1 MLFYS
6 TLVTTRVTRLNDG
19 VRRQKLY
26 SGVKFRSTTRQKTA
40 KTLRTCKGKVVFVL
54 KSGRNFT
61 ALSRKGRFRA
71 KKRQKLYTGVK
82 FWSESSAKFR
92 STRTHRLFPNNSR
105 HSNSCKFLLKLP
117 RIKDIRVIKAHD
129 FIYAAFLHKQYLTFR
144 LFVDILMNNTLVS
157 RFE

>member
-1 MLFYS
+1 MRDCLMIS
-6 TLVTTRVTRLNDG
+6 T
-19 VRRQKLY
+19 
-26 SGVKFRSTTRQKTA
+26 KTA
-40 KTLRTCKGKVVFVL
+40 HNFAILQHARDDESYALKRWCQAAETLQRRKVSVDYAPKNGK
-54 KSGRNFT
+54 NFT

-129 FIYAAFLHKQYLTFR
+129 FIYATFLHKQYLTFR

>member
-1 MLFYS
+1 M
-6 TLVTTRVTRLNDG
+6 TTRVTRLNDG

-26 SGVKFRSTTRQKTA
+26 SGVKFRSATRQKTA
-40 KTLRTCKGKVVFVL
+40 KTLHGSKGKVVCML

-129 FIYAAFLHKQYLTFR
+129 FIYATFLHKQYLTFR

>member
-1 MLFYS
+1 MRNWQVAAE
-6 TLVTTRVTRLNDG
+6 TLHG
-19 VRRQKLY
+19 
-26 SGVKFRSTTRQKTA
+26 S
-40 KTLRTCKGKVVFVL
+40 KGKVGCAA

-61 ALSRKGRFRA
+61 ALSRKGRLRT
-71 KKRQKLYTGVK
+71 KKRQKLYTRVK
-82 FWSESSAKFR
+82 FRSDTRAKFR

-105 HSNSCKFLLKLP
+105 HSNRCKFLLKLP
-117 RIKDIRVIKAHD
+117 RIKNIRVIKAHD